1 MNNQQVYQSLFPM
14 TNMGLYDTLKPIKN
28 NEVSII
34 NNNEN
39 QGKTDRNIINSCCC
53 DCDSKCDCDNDT
65 LCKCK
70 KLNDMFDRLE
80 CNY

>member
-34 NNNEN
+34 NNN
-39 QGKTDRNIINSCCC
+39 
-53 DCDSKCDCDNDT
+53 
-65 LCKCK
+65 
-70 KLNDMFDRLE
+70 
-80 CNY
+80 